1 MTISKIEFN
10 NKLEN
15 GKSCN
20 QNCAYMPTTMATFE
34 KFYEEFMK
42 QFQDYL

>member
-1 MTISKIEFN
+1 MTRSKIESN
-10 NKLEN
+10 YKHKN

-20 QNCAYMPTTMATFE
+20 QNCAYMHATMATFE